1 MFPVRAEQG
10 RRAPHGRGEGL
21 RAILAGCLRTRE
33 VVLNKEALAEACQEE
48 SVQLE
53 VDLPLLL
60 THLQGE
66 EESVSILRR

>member
-1 MFPVRAEQG
+1 
-10 RRAPHGRGEGL
+10 
-21 RAILAGCLRTRE
+21 
-33 VVLNKEALAEACQEE
+33 VLNKEALAEACQEE